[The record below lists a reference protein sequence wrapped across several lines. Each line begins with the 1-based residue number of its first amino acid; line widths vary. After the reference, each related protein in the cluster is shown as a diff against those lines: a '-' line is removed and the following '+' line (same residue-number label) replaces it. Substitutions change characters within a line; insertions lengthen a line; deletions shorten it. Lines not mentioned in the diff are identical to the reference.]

1 MSIKVLV
8 EKHNY
13 FQWSLRIQR
22 WIRSPYAVLGVQ
34 SERRIQQ
41 GSEIAFSLGYLGTV
55 SDGPSECFFSNRKII
70 PSLLTLNGL
79 LFLWHVGSP
88 GEHLPSVPQC
98 GQSWGCVLLCHSNA
112 MFLSTFP
119 SSYSNRKITRDFFF
133 FCSSVEDA
141 CKCSITAPTMQLW
154 WHVMALFPNSVSHN
168 KRSSNHSDRH
178 NDRLPF
184 YLTCNLPRKLRQ
196 KLLSIFVKHRVRGV
210 CTKPIKKRIAF
221 CGFFPGAL
229 FWKLTSIY

>member
-1 MSIKVLV
+1 MDTEPICSSGCPEWEANPARLWDCLLPWLPGDSFWWPLRVFLFKQKNNPLPTNIKCPALP
-8 EKHNY
+8 
-13 FQWSLRIQR
+13 LARGLAR
-22 WIRSPYAVLGVQ
+22 WAP
-34 SERRIQQ
+34 
-41 GSEIAFSLGYLGTV
+41 SLGSTMWTELGMCT
-55 SDGPSECFFSNRKII
+55 II
-70 PSLLTLNGL
+70 
-79 LFLWHVGSP
+79 
-88 GEHLPSVPQC
+88 
-98 GQSWGCVLLCHSNA
+98 CHSNV

-119 SSYSNRKITRDFFF
+119 SSYSNRKITREFFL

-141 CKCSITAPTMQLW
+141 CKCSITASTMQLW
-154 WHVMALFPNSVSHN
+154 WHVMALFPNSLSHN

-196 KLLSIFVKHRVRGV
+196 KLLSTFVKHKMRGV